1 MTPYSTTSTYLPTR
15 QSTVAYS
22 GYISFS
28 VPLSFCLGTV
38 RHRLPRGVW
47 PALTN
52 ATHSV
57 MIIAE
62 PYFLSQLQRS
72 SIRSTF
78 SSYLAT
84 TFTLSNFAF
93 LAHATLTSKKVTS
106 LVLLRLSPQRF
117 FGCSS
122 SGRIGRL

>member
-1 MTPYSTTSTYLPTR
+1 MTPYSTTSTYPPMR

-28 VPLSFCLGTV
+28 VLLSFCLGTV
-38 RHRLPRGVW
+38 RQLITSWRVARPDGY
-47 PALTN
+47 A
-52 ATHSV
+52 HSV

-62 PYFLSQLQRS
+62 PYFLSQLQRPS
-72 SIRSTF
+72 TRSAF

-106 LVLLRLSPQRF
+106 CSQPPLAPA
-117 FGCSS
+117 CSS
-122 SGRIGRL
+122 SGCIG